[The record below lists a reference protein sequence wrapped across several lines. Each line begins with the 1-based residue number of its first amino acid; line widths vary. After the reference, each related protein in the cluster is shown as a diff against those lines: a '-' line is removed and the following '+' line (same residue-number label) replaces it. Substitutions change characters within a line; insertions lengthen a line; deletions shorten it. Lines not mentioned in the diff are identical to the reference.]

1 MSKNR
6 YPKEVE
12 TALDLWVK
20 LARSYSAIYKYA
32 TDNIRSLGI
41 TLPQLAVI
49 EAIGHLGP
57 LTVGAICDKMLV
69 TGGNM
74 TLVLDNLE
82 KLNLVKRVPSKN
94 DRRAIIVELTPKG
107 QKVFDKSFKEHAFF
121 IANLMSALSS
131 KEQKELATLLK
142 KLGLSISSRTDLS

>member
-1 MSKNR
+1 MIKNR

-12 TALDLWVK
+12 TALDVWVK
-20 LARSYSAIYKYA
+20 LARSYSAIYKNA
-32 TDNIRSLGI
+32 TENIRDIGI

-57 LTVGAICDKMLV
+57 LTVGTICEKMLV

-94 DRRAIIVELTPKG
+94 DRRAINVELTPKG

-121 IANLMSALSS
+121 ITDLMSTLST
-131 KEQKELATLLK
+131 KEQKELASLLK
-142 KLGLSISSRTDLS
+142 KLGLSISSRKDLR

>member
-94 DRRAIIVELTPKG
+94 DRRAINVELTSKG
-107 QKVFDKSFKEHAFF
+107 NKVFERDFKDHAFF
-121 IANLMSALSS
+121 ITDLMSALTA
-131 KEQKELATLLK
+131 KEQKELAKLLK
-142 KLGLSISSRTDLS
+142 KLGLGISSRTDLS